1 MSQAR
6 RLTHGTASGRKER
19 QFGPRQNASGPWP
32 RLRAV
37 IKAGQGGKPVDL
49 AELSQLIE
57 AAGRTPPSRVGRAES
72 TTYALATALRNRL
85 TQED

>member
-19 QFGPRQNASGPWP
+19 QFGPRRNTSGPWP

-49 AELSQLIE
+49 AELGELIE
-57 AAGRTPPSRVGRAES
+57 AAGHTPPSRVGRAES
-72 TTYALATALRNRL
+72 TTYALALALRNRL